1 MDNSKKALDLIAKAF
16 LSEYTNMYYVNVVTD
31 EYQMYSADEDAFD
44 IKIEPSGSNFFD
56 KVEHDVNLIVY
67 EEDRDIVIKKMDKE
81 RLLTEI
87 EEETMEDFV
96 YRLLIRGKPVY
107 HALRIFHSSYDG
119 EEYLLFGVLNI
130 DKEYRIKLAA
140 DELEEKLHN
149 ANRLARRDELTGIR
163 NKNAYQ
169 ELEEELDKKLHYGTM
184 DSGVAV
190 VVFDMNDLKIINDHK
205 GHTIGDDYLRK
216 ASLMIC
222 EIFSH
227 SPVFRI
233 GGDEFVAV
241 LTDRDYIDREYL
253 IAKFKLAVIENGRS
267 GNGPVVAC
275 GMSECNFDLDK
286 TMGEV
291 FKRADEAMYEDKD
304 HLKALRQRDG
314 YYNMTEEH
322 LPVPDERKRQLNELF
337 NAVYSIV
344 DGGYVYLLDIKYDY
358 SRWSEELARDYGMKN
373 EYNYSAGAVWESY
386 IHPDDMPAYRRAL
399 DGIFFDNTGVRQ
411 IYYRVCTRDGEY
423 VKCYTRG
430 FIMSDEEGE
439 PDFFGGIIVPEV

>member
-1 MDNSKKALDLIAKAF
+1 MENSKKALELISKVF
-16 LSEYTNMYYVNVVTD
+16 LSEYSQLYYVNMSTN
-31 EYQMYSADEDAFD
+31 EYQSYSTDGDLFD
-44 IKIEPSGSNFFD
+44 VRLEPSGSDFFTMA
-56 KVEHDVNLIVY
+56 KHDVDLVVY
-67 EEDRDIVIKKMDKE
+67 EDDKAGVLE
-81 RLLTEI
+81 FLDKQKLPNDTNK
-87 EEETMEDFV
+87 ETREDFV
-96 YRLLIRGKPVY
+96 YRLIIRGKPVY
-107 HALRIFHSSYDG
+107 HSLRIFRSTYEG
-119 EEYLLFGVLNI
+119 EEYLVLGVLNI

-140 DELEEKLHN
+140 DEMEHKLYN

-169 ELEEELDKKLHYGTM
+169 ELEEELDKKLHYGTI

-205 GHTIGDDYLRK
+205 GHAIGDDYLRK

-222 EIFSH
+222 EVFSH

-241 LTDRDYIDREYL
+241 LMDKDYIDREYL
-253 IAKFKLAVIENGRS
+253 IAKFKLAVIENGRRGS
-267 GNGPVVAC
+267 GPVIAC
-275 GMSECNFDLDK
+275 GMSECNFDIDK
-286 TMGEV
+286 TIGEV

-314 YYNMTEEH
+314 LYNMTEEH

-358 SRWSEELARDYGMKN
+358 SRWSEELVHDYGLKS

-386 IHPDDMPAYRRAL
+386 IHPDDMPAYRRGL
-399 DGIFFDNTGVRQ
+399 DGVFFDNTGVRQ
-411 IYYRVCTRDGEY
+411 VHYRVCTRDGEY